1 MSGFTNDNNDDS
13 NDQESKIRK
22 LDINDDDNTCTKAR
36 KVQNLRGLFKINW
49 SMEQNLGYGIDESK
63 LDMFVHHYTGQLS
76 PLSLFLSL
84 L

>member
-1 MSGFTNDNNDDS
+1 MSGYTNDDNDDS
-13 NDQESKIRK
+13 NDQGSKIRK
-22 LDINDDDNTCTKAR
+22 LDSNDDNTCTKAR

-76 PLSLFLSL
+76 PLLLFLSL